1 MEMQIFLSELLE
13 SLQFDLP
20 KEKVEI
26 QRAVAGIGMFPAID
40 PEDVKK
46 LTGAIDWI
54 LDNGHASA

>member
-26 QRAVAGIGMFPAID
+26 QRAVAGIGMFPAIRGK
-40 PEDVKK
+40 EDQG
-46 LTGAIDWI
+46 GAMPNRIS
-54 LDNGHASA
+54 LAQ